1 METFNY
7 DKAYHEA
14 MERDIAKTT
23 ALAQKNADAIIKL
36 HFSQIGIIAL
46 NVVIIVML
54 LPQSLPYLL
63 PILKLL

>member
-1 METFNY
+1 MESFNY

-14 MERDIAKTT
+14 MERDIAKT
-23 ALAQKNADAIIKL
+23 AAMAQKNADSIMKL

>member
-14 MERDIAKTT
+14 MERNIANTT